1 MMIIKFKSIKLSR
14 SFLKLR
20 FGKINDNN
28 NNNSKRNRV
37 SLQQCNTTIDAEVKW
52 ELRPGGML
60 VQKRE
65 VKEQSMEGVI
75 VVRVVSGSKWHDISI
90 QATSTFGEL
99 KMILS
104 MVTSLDPKE
113 QRVLFKG
120 KERED
125 EEYLHM
131 AGVRDKDKVLMLQ
144 DPATKEKKLVTNA
157 MVAAYHTTTV

>member
-14 SFLKLR
+14 SFSKLR
-20 FGKINDNN
+20 FGKIND

-37 SLQQCNTTIDAEVKW
+37 SLQQCNTAIDAEVKW

-65 VKEQSMEGVI
+65 IKEQSMEGVI
-75 VVRVVSGSKWHDISI
+75 VVRVVSGSQWHDISI

-104 MVTSLDPKE
+104 TVTSLDPKE

-131 AGVRDKDKVLMLQ
+131 VGVRDKDKVLMLQ
-144 DPATKEKKLVTNA
+144 DPATKDKKLGTNA
-157 MVAAYHTTTV
+157 MVAAYHTITV